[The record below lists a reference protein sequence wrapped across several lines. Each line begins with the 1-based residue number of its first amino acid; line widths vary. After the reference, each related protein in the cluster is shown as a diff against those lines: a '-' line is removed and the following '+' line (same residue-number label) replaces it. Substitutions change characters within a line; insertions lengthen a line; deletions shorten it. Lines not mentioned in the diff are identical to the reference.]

1 MIEYGTVQRVKGDH
15 AKVVIRRHEMCA
27 NCQACEMATS
37 NKTMTA
43 QAKNKAQAK
52 VGDDVAVEMELAS
65 LMKASGIAYG
75 VPLVGF
81 FVGVFLGYYAL
92 APRLGWNPPLAGLGF
107 GFLLTLGVYGVVKW
121 LDWQGLFGRGEYEP
135 VVTAVLNSENNP
147 LKQGPAPV
155 KER

>member
-1 MIEYGTVQRVKGDH
+1 MIEYGTVQKVKGDH

-37 NKTMTA
+37 NKMMTA

-81 FVGVFLGYYAL
+81 FVGQ
-92 APRLGWNPPLAGLGF
+92 RDRKS
-107 GFLLTLGVYGVVKW
+107 VV
-121 LDWQGLFGRGEYEP
+121 
-135 VVTAVLNSENNP
+135 
-147 LKQGPAPV
+147 
-155 KER
+155 